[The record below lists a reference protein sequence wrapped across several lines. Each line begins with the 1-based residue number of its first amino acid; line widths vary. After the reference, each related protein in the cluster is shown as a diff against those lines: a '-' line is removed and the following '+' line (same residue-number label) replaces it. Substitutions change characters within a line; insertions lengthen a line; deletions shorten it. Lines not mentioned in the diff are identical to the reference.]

1 MTDTNNDTRFPK
13 KLLALL
19 SDDFLETSAGMKDE
33 ELKKVV
39 FEAESNIWTIEKAKN
54 NDEELTKAK
63 EHTKELGAPYKE
75 AKACQ
80 NAKIQYALW
89 LLEGRGVSLD
99 TRDASNE

>member
-19 SDDFLETSAGMKDE
+19 SDDFLETSAAMKNE
-33 ELKKVV
+33 ELKRLV

-54 NDEELTKAK
+54 SDEELLKAK
-63 EHTKELGAPYKE
+63 EHAKELAAPYKE
-75 AKACQ
+75 AKSVQ
-80 NAKIQYALW
+80 SAKIAYSLW

-99 TRDASNE
+99 TRDAANE

>member
-19 SDDFLETSAGMKDE
+19 SDDFIETTAAMKND

-54 NDEELTKAK
+54 NDEELLKAK
-63 EHTKELGAPYKE
+63 EHAKELAAPYKE
-75 AKACQ
+75 ATACQ
-80 NAKIQYALW
+80 SAKSKYCLF

>member
-19 SDDFLETSAGMKDE
+19 SDDFIETTAAMKND

-54 NDEELTKAK
+54 NDEELLKAK
-63 EHTKELGAPYKE
+63 EHAKELAAPYND
-75 AKACQ
+75 AKKTQ
-80 NAKIQYALW
+80 NAKIQYSLW

-99 TRDASNE
+99 TRNASNE